1 MAFTITINFTNDGM
15 NARIRNAFA
24 SAYGYQDTINGQP
37 NPETKAQ
44 FRDRKIKEFIK
55 GIVRSEEHKA
65 ALAAMPVVTAD
76 D

>member
-1 MAFTITINFTNDGM
+1 MAFTVTINFANDGM

-24 SAYGYQDTINGQP
+24 AAYGYRDTINGQP
-37 NPETKAQ
+37 NPETKTQ

-55 GIVRSEEHKA
+55 DIVKAEERRT
-65 ALAAMPVVTAD
+65 ALATVPDITVD

>member
-1 MAFTITINFTNDGM
+1 MAFTVTINFANDAM

-55 GIVRSEEHKA
+55 GITFAEERKA
-65 ALAAMPVVTAD
+65 ALAAVVDPTVGD
-76 D
+76 